1 MKLESSTGPIARIL
15 CICLVF
21 SCFVLQPVLW
31 GNQAN
36 HTVFL
41 TESDVVM
48 GTGKNDYGQLSVPV
62 VTQSSVPI
70 QSNFG
75 VREVASGWYH
85 TLFLMWDGTVWAVGK
100 NSDGQLGDGT
110 TINRST
116 PVQVVDRS
124 GNPLGGVTAMFF
136 APFLP
141 GLEPKPDTIDGD
153 NKKNV
158 FFSSLVLIKSVKSL
172 SI

>member
-1 MKLESSTGPIARIL
+1 MGKFPFFSMKLESSANSVLRIL

-48 GTGKNDYGQLSVPV
+48 GTGNNDYGQLSVPV

-100 NSDGQLGDGT
+100 K
-110 TINRST
+110 
-116 PVQVVDRS
+116 DR
-124 GNPLGGVTAMFF
+124 
-136 APFLP
+136 
-141 GLEPKPDTIDGD
+141 
-153 NKKNV
+153 
-158 FFSSLVLIKSVKSL
+158 KSVV
-172 SI
+172 